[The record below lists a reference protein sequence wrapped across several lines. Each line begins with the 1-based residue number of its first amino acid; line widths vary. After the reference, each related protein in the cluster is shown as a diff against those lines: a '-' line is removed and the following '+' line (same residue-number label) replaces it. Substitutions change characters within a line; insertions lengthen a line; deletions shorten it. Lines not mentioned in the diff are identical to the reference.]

1 MDEDEA
7 DTLRAFIQE
16 HIAEL
21 LNNQT
26 ETNSSSN
33 RIINL
38 AEDTDPSDTD
48 PSDEG
53 IALQNQNIKRKVRS
67 NESESSESNEQKTE
81 SKEQKT
87 ESKEQKT
94 DLKEQKTES
103 KEQKTESKEQKIDSK
118 EQKQGSIDTS
128 AHSTPN
134 ITKVKSV

>member
-1 MDEDEA
+1 M
-7 DTLRAFIQE
+7 
-16 HIAEL
+16 
-21 LNNQT
+21 
-26 ETNSSSN
+26 
-33 RIINL
+33 

-81 SKEQKT
+81 SKEQK
-87 ESKEQKT
+87 
-94 DLKEQKTES
+94 
-103 KEQKTESKEQKIDSK
+103 IDSK